1 MKFIT
6 KIREKRDQMAE
17 LKLKCC
23 KCGNK
28 METLPRG
35 AQDIVINEETGEPM
49 YWNGPKYGYTTVDC
63 LVCEK
68 CQEKV

>member
-1 MKFIT
+1 
-6 KIREKRDQMAE
+6 MAG